1 MFIVL
6 ASISPQKTYAQN
18 LCSILNSHE
27 ARHFANVELL
37 YFSSMILV
45 HLYIGQA
52 MPYLFDTPEQRRK
65 MFDAIGIQSI
75 DELFEQIPEELQ
87 LKRELSLPQPL
98 SELSLQ
104 LEMEARLGQGGTS
117 LKTCFLGGGVYDHF
131 IPAVVDEI
139 TSRGEFYTAYTPY
152 QAEASQGTLQ
162 AFYEYQTLI
171 SQLTGMDVSNAS
183 LYECG
188 TAVSEA
194 VFMAMRVNGRHEK
207 VIVAGTLHPEYRAVL
222 DTYFARLGTKIV
234 ELPHTNGTI
243 APETLNASID
253 AETTAVV
260 IQQPNFFGCLED
272 VAALTEIAHKAGAL
286 SILAFDAVS
295 PGLLKKPA
303 DYGVDIAVAEGQ
315 PLGTPLQFGGP
326 LLGIF
331 TCRNEYVRKMPG
343 RLIGK
348 TTDRKGKECFALNL
362 QAREQHIRRDKATS
376 NICTNQG
383 LLALRTTIFLATVGP
398 RGLKQMA
405 TLSHQKARYA
415 AELLTSIPGV
425 SLKFDKPFFR
435 EFLLETPRPASEV
448 LAAISNKGI
457 NVGPDLARFASTNC
471 EDSQNCFLVAFT
483 EKRTRSEIESL
494 ASALRE
500 VLSS

>member
-1 MFIVL
+1 
-6 ASISPQKTYAQN
+6 
-18 LCSILNSHE
+18 
-27 ARHFANVELL
+27 
-37 YFSSMILV
+37 
-45 HLYIGQA
+45 
-52 MPYLFDTPEQRRK
+52 MPYLFDTPEQRRH
-65 MFDAIGIQSI
+65 MLDAIQIQHV
-75 DELFEQIPEELQ
+75 DELFAQIPPEMQ
-87 LKRELSLPQPL
+87 LKRELNLPPAA
-98 SELSLQ
+98 SELALQ
-104 LEMEARLGQGGTS
+104 QEMEQRLGQGGTL

-183 LYECG
+183 LYEGG

-194 VFMAMRVNGRHEK
+194 VFMAMRINGRHQK
-207 VIVAGTLHPEYRAVL
+207 VIFAGTLHPEYRQVL
-222 DTYFARLGTKIV
+222 QTYFARLGTRLV
-234 ELPHTNGTI
+234 ELPHTNGVIDPKTCR
-243 APETLNASID
+243 AAID
-253 AETTAVV
+253 AETTAIV
-260 IQQPNFFGCLED
+260 IQHPNFFGCLED
-272 VAALTEIAHKAGAL
+272 VAALTAIAHEAGAL

-315 PLGTPLQFGGP
+315 PLGTPLQYGGP

-331 TCRNEYVRKMPG
+331 TCRNEYTRKMPG

-348 TTDRKGKECFALNL
+348 TTDRKGRDCFALNL

-383 LLALRTTIFLATVGP
+383 LLALRTTVFLATVGS

-405 TLSHQKARYA
+405 TLCHQKARYA
-415 AELLTSIPGV
+415 ADLLTRIAGV
-425 SLKFDKPFFR
+425 SLKFRQPFFR
-435 EFLLETPRPASEV
+435 EFLLQTPRPAAEV
-448 LAAISNKGI
+448 LGALADEGI
-457 NVGPDLARFASTNC
+457 NVGPDLARFQMTNI
-471 EDSQNCFLVAFT
+471 DGWQNCFLVALT
-483 EKRTRSEIESL
+483 EKRTRAEIENL
-494 ASALRE
+494 AKALKE
-500 VLSS
+500 VL

>member
-1 MFIVL
+1 
-6 ASISPQKTYAQN
+6 
-18 LCSILNSHE
+18 
-27 ARHFANVELL
+27 
-37 YFSSMILV
+37 
-45 HLYIGQA
+45 
-52 MPYLFDTPEQRRK
+52 MPYLFDTPEQRQK
-65 MFDAIGIQSI
+65 MFEAIGIQSI
-75 DELFEQIPEELQ
+75 DDLFSQIPAELQ
-87 LKRELSLPQPL
+87 LQRELELPAPV
-98 SELSLQ
+98 SELALQ
-104 LEMEARLGQGGTS
+104 QEMEQRLGDGGTS
-117 LKTCFLGGGVYDHF
+117 NSTCFMGGGVYDHF

-183 LYECG
+183 LYEGG

-194 VFMAMRVNGRHEK
+194 VFMAMRVNGRHDK
-207 VIVAGTLHPEYRAVL
+207 VVIAGTLHPEYRAVL
-222 DTYFARLGTKIV
+222 NTYFARLGTKLV
-234 ELPHTNGTI
+234 ELPHTNGVI
-243 APETLNASID
+243 SANVCRAAID
-253 AETTAVV
+253 SETTAIV

-272 VAALTEIAHKAGAL
+272 VAAITAIAHEAGAL

-295 PGLLKKPA
+295 PGLLKKPG

-383 LLALRTTIFLATVGP
+383 LLALRTTVFLATVGP
-398 RGLKQMA
+398 RGMRQMA
-405 TLSHQKARYA
+405 LLSHQKSRYA
-415 AELLTSIPGV
+415 AEILTKIPGV
-425 SLKFDKPFFR
+425 RLKFQQPFFR
-435 EFLLETPRPASEV
+435 EFLLETPRPAKEV
-448 LAAISNKGI
+448 LASLADKGI
-457 NVGPDLARFASTNC
+457 NVGPDLARFQMTQV
-471 EDSQNCFLVAFT
+471 EGWQNCFLVALT
-483 EKRTRSEIESL
+483 EKRTRREIDSL
-494 ASALRE
+494 AEALRA
-500 VLSS
+500 VL

>member
-1 MFIVL
+1 
-6 ASISPQKTYAQN
+6 
-18 LCSILNSHE
+18 
-27 ARHFANVELL
+27 
-37 YFSSMILV
+37 
-45 HLYIGQA
+45 

-75 DELFEQIPEELQ
+75 DDLFTQIPNDLQ
-87 LKRELSLPQPL
+87 LGRELSLPEPV
-98 SELSLQ
+98 SELALQ
-104 LEMEARLGQGGTS
+104 QEMEKRLGSGGTS
-117 LKTCFLGGGVYDHF
+117 DTTCFLGGGVYDHF

-183 LYECG
+183 LYEGG

-194 VFMAMRVNGRHEK
+194 VFMAMRVNGRHQK
-207 VIVAGTLHPEYRAVL
+207 VVFAGTIHPEYRLVL
-222 DTYFARLGTKIV
+222 ETYFARLGTQLV
-234 ELPHTNGTI
+234 ELPYENGVIT
-243 APETLNASID
+243 PESCRAAID
-253 AETTAVV
+253 SETTAIV

-272 VAALTEIAHKAGAL
+272 VAALTAIAHEAGAL

-303 DYGVDIAVAEGQ
+303 DYDVDIAVAEGQ

-348 TTDRKGKECFALNL
+348 TTDRNGKECFALNL
-362 QAREQHIRRDKATS
+362 QAREQHIRREKATS

-383 LLALRTTIFLATVGP
+383 LLALRTTVFLATVGP
-398 RGLKQMA
+398 RGLRQMA
-405 TLSHQKARYA
+405 MLSHQKARYA
-415 AELLTSIPGV
+415 ADLLTKISGV
-425 SLKFDKPFFR
+425 SLRFSQPFFR
-435 EFLLETPRPASEV
+435 EFLLQTPRPATEILKA
-448 LAAISNKGI
+448 LASKNI
-457 NVGPDLARFASTNC
+457 NVGPDLARFSMTSVDGW
-471 EDSQNCFLVAFT
+471 ERCFLVALT
-483 EKRTRSEIESL
+483 EKRTRSEIENL
-494 ASALRE
+494 AMALAE
-500 VLSS
+500 ILA

>member
-1 MFIVL
+1 
-6 ASISPQKTYAQN
+6 
-18 LCSILNSHE
+18 
-27 ARHFANVELL
+27 
-37 YFSSMILV
+37 
-45 HLYIGQA
+45 
-52 MPYLFDTPEQRRK
+52 MPYLFDTPEQRQK
-65 MFDAIGIQSI
+65 MFEAIGIQSI
-75 DELFEQIPEELQ
+75 EDLFSQIPAELQ
-87 LKRELSLPQPL
+87 LQRELELPAPV
-98 SELSLQ
+98 SELALQ
-104 LEMEARLGQGGTS
+104 QEMEQRLGDGGTS
-117 LKTCFLGGGVYDHF
+117 NSTCFMGGGVYDHF

-183 LYECG
+183 LYEGG

-194 VFMAMRVNGRHEK
+194 VFMAMRVNGRHDK
-207 VIVAGTLHPEYRAVL
+207 VVIAGTLHPEYRAVL
-222 DTYFARLGTKIV
+222 NTYFARLGTKLV
-234 ELPHTNGTI
+234 ELPHTNGVI
-243 APETLNASID
+243 SADVCRAAID
-253 AETTAVV
+253 SETTAIV

-272 VAALTEIAHKAGAL
+272 VAAITAIAHEAGAL

-295 PGLLKKPA
+295 PGLLKKPG

-383 LLALRTTIFLATVGP
+383 LLALRTTVFLATVGP
-398 RGLKQMA
+398 RGMRQMA
-405 TLSHQKARYA
+405 LLSHQKARYA
-415 AELLTSIPGV
+415 AEILTKLPGV
-425 SLKFDKPFFR
+425 RLKFQQPFFR
-435 EFLLETPRPASEV
+435 EFLLETPRPAKEV
-448 LAAISNKGI
+448 LASLADKGI
-457 NVGPDLARFASTNC
+457 NVGPDLARFQMTQV
-471 EDSQNCFLVAFT
+471 EGWQNCFLVALT
-483 EKRTRSEIESL
+483 EKRTRREIDSL
-494 ASALRE
+494 AEALRA
-500 VLSS
+500 VL

>member
-1 MFIVL
+1 
-6 ASISPQKTYAQN
+6 
-18 LCSILNSHE
+18 
-27 ARHFANVELL
+27 
-37 YFSSMILV
+37 
-45 HLYIGQA
+45 
-52 MPYLFDTPEQRRK
+52 MPYLFDTPEQRKK
-65 MFDAIGIQSI
+65 MFAAIGIQSI
-75 DELFEQIPEELQ
+75 EELFLQIPSELQ
-87 LKRELSLPQPL
+87 LNRELDLPQPL
-98 SELSLQ
+98 SELALQ
-104 LEMEARLGQGGTS
+104 LEMEERLGHGGTS
-117 LKTCFLGGGVYDHF
+117 LKACFLGGGVYDHF

-183 LYECG
+183 LYEGG

-194 VFMAMRVNGRHEK
+194 VFMAMRVNNRHQK
-207 VIVAGTLHPEYRAVL
+207 VVFAGTLHPEYRAVL
-222 DTYFARLGTKIV
+222 HTYFARLGTQLV
-234 ELPHTNGTI
+234 ELPHTNGVI
-243 APETLNASID
+243 SLETCRAAID
-253 AETTAVV
+253 TETTALV

-272 VAALTEIAHKAGAL
+272 VSALTEIAHRAGAM

-295 PGLLKKPA
+295 PGLLKKPSE
-303 DYGVDIAVAEGQ
+303 YGVDIAVAEGQ

-348 TTDRKGKECFALNL
+348 TTDRKGNDCFSLNL

-383 LLALRTTIFLATVGP
+383 LLALRTTVFLATVGP

-415 AELLTSIPGV
+415 AELLTNIPGV
-425 SLKFDKPFFR
+425 SLKFNQPFFR
-435 EFLLETPRPASEV
+435 EFLLETPRPARDV
-448 LAAISNKGI
+448 LAAVADKGI
-457 NVGPDLARFASTNC
+457 NVGPDLARFGGSPI
-471 EDSQNCFLVAFT
+471 EGSERCFLVALT
-483 EKRTRSEIESL
+483 EKRTRGEIESL
-494 ASALRE
+494 AKALRD
-500 VLSS
+500 VL

>member
-1 MFIVL
+1 
-6 ASISPQKTYAQN
+6 
-18 LCSILNSHE
+18 
-27 ARHFANVELL
+27 
-37 YFSSMILV
+37 
-45 HLYIGQA
+45 
-52 MPYLFDTPEQRRK
+52 MPYLFDTPEQRQH
-65 MFDAIGIQSI
+65 MLAAIGIQCL
-75 DELFEQIPEELQ
+75 DELFDQIPTELQ
-87 LKRELSLPQPL
+87 LKRELNLPRAV
-98 SELSLQ
+98 SELALQ
-104 LEMEARLGQGGTS
+104 QEMEQRLGQGGS
-117 LKTCFLGGGVYDHF
+117 SQKTCFLGGGVYDHF

-183 LYECG
+183 LYDGG

-194 VFMAMRVNGRHEK
+194 VFMAMRINGRHQK
-207 VIVAGTLHPEYRAVL
+207 VLFAGTLHPEYKQVL
-222 DTYFARLGTKIV
+222 ETYLARLGTQLV
-234 ELPHTNGTI
+234 ELPHTNGVI
-243 APETLNASID
+243 SPESCRAAID
-253 AETTAVV
+253 AETTAIV

-272 VAALTEIAHKAGAL
+272 VAALTAIAHDAGAL
-286 SILAFDAVS
+286 SILSFDAVS

-303 DYGVDIAVAEGQ
+303 DYNVDIAVAEGQ
-315 PLGTPLQFGGP
+315 PLGVPLQYGGP

-348 TTDRKGKECFALNL
+348 TVDRKGKECFALNL

-383 LLALRTTIFLATVGP
+383 LLALRATVFLATVGP
-398 RGLKQMA
+398 RGMKQMA

-415 AELLTSIPGV
+415 AELLTEIPGV
-425 SLKFDKPFFR
+425 SLKFNQPFFR
-435 EFLLETPRPASEV
+435 EFLLQTPKPASQV
-448 LAAISNKGI
+448 LASLADKGI
-457 NVGPDLARFASTNC
+457 NVGPDLARFKMNNV
-471 EDSQNCFLVAFT
+471 DGWQNCFLVALT

-494 ASALRE
+494 AGELKS
-500 VLSS
+500 VL

>member
-1 MFIVL
+1 
-6 ASISPQKTYAQN
+6 
-18 LCSILNSHE
+18 
-27 ARHFANVELL
+27 
-37 YFSSMILV
+37 
-45 HLYIGQA
+45 
-52 MPYLFDTPEQRRK
+52 MPYLFDTPEQRQR
-65 MFDAIGIQSI
+65 MFDAIGIRSI
-75 DELFEQIPEELQ
+75 DDLFSQIPEELQ
-87 LKRELSLPQPL
+87 LRRELKLPAPV
-98 SELSLQ
+98 SELALQ
-104 LEMEARLGQGGTS
+104 QEMEQRLGEAS
-117 LKTCFLGGGVYDHF
+117 SSPKTCFLGGGVYDHF

-171 SQLTGMDVSNAS
+171 SQLSGMDVSNAS
-183 LYECG
+183 LYEGG

-207 VIVAGTLHPEYRAVL
+207 VVIAGTLHPEYRAVL
-222 DTYFARLGTKIV
+222 NTYFARLGTKLV
-234 ELPHTNGTI
+234 ELPHTNGVI
-243 APETLNASID
+243 APDACRAAID
-253 AETTAVV
+253 SETTAIV

-272 VAALTEIAHKAGAL
+272 VSALTKIAHEAGAL

-295 PGLLKKPA
+295 PGLLKKPG

-383 LLALRTTIFLATVGP
+383 LLALRTTVFLATVGP
-398 RGLKQMA
+398 RGMRQMA

-415 AELLTSIPGV
+415 AELLTRIPGV
-425 SLKFDKPFFR
+425 RLKFKQPFFR
-435 EFLLETPRPASEV
+435 EFLLETPRPAIDV
-448 LAAISNKGI
+448 LVSLSDKGI
-457 NVGPDLARFASTNC
+457 NVGPDLARFRMTQV
-471 EDSQNCFLVAFT
+471 EGWQNCFLVALT
-483 EKRTRSEIESL
+483 EKRSRAEIESL
-494 ASALRE
+494 AKALKE
-500 VLSS
+500 VL